1 MFSKRMSSVFVL
13 VAAAALASC
22 GGGGDDPC
30 GEKQQAFGVDFS
42 VKSHALKVGQ
52 AATLKSTVI
61 PESCRGSITFVVKNG
76 ALPDGMALVNGDVT
90 GTPTKAGA
98 FKFQVF
104 IDAVD
109 GYEPIFYL
117 TAPRSSEITA
127 TVAP

>member
-1 MFSKRMSSVFVL
+1 MFSKRMLSVFVL
-13 VAAAALASC
+13 VATLVLASC

-30 GEKQQAFGVDFS
+30 GAKQQVFGVNFT

-61 PESCRGSITFVVKNG
+61 PESCRGSMAFAVKNG
-76 ALPDGMALVNGDVT
+76 ALPNGMALVNGDVT
-90 GTPTKAGA
+90 GTPTKAGT

-109 GYEPIFYL
+109 GYGPFLSL
-117 TAPRSSEITA
+117 TAPQSGEITA